1 VNGERGWHRRAFVR
15 YCAQL
20 GLTGTTTS
28 LLWGCVTRREA
39 PPPNEV
45 APPADGPLE
54 AELRIFNWSDYIG
67 RATIARFE
75 QETGVRV
82 IYDTFESNEEM
93 VAKLVAGGTG
103 YDLIGPTGYLI
114 PVLRDGGLL
123 APLDH
128 AALAGWEAI
137 GAFFH
142 ESALDPQGRYGM
154 PYQWGMTGIAY
165 RADLV
170 AAPTS
175 WSVFGGG
182 PGPMTMLDD
191 GREVLG
197 AMLKWRGRSLNS
209 TDALEVRAAGADAR
223 TVKANLRAYVSS
235 PVKGQLISGDIA
247 IAQLWDGDA
256 RAAAMEEPNIRL
268 VIPTEGSNIFTDF
281 LAIPRHAPHRNA
293 AHAFL
298 RYVLRPEIALEI
310 AEETGFGPCNERAV
324 TLMREPVRLPDAAFL
339 ERMEFQEDLGAA
351 TELWDRVWTE
361 VKAG

>member
-1 VNGERGWHRRAFVR
+1 MGRRAFVR
-15 YCAQL
+15 CCAQL
-20 GLTGTTTS
+20 GLTGTTAS
-28 LLWGCVTRREA
+28 LLWGCVTRRE
-39 PPPNEV
+39 PPPPDEV
-45 APPADGPLE
+45 APSAAGPLE
-54 AELRIFNWSDYIG
+54 DELRIFNWSDYIG
-67 RATIARFE
+67 RGTLARFE

-103 YDLIGPTGYLI
+103 YDLIGPTGYLV

-128 AALAGWEAI
+128 ASLPGWEAI
-137 GAFFH
+137 GPAFH
-142 ESALDPQGRYGM
+142 AAALDPAGRYGM

-165 RADLV
+165 RQDLV

-175 WSVFGGG
+175 WGVFAT
-182 PGPMTMLDD
+182 PGATMTMLDD
-191 GREVLG
+191 GREVIG
-197 AMLKWRGRSLNS
+197 AMLKWRGHSLNS
-209 TDALEVRAAGADAR
+209 TAPVEVRGAGADAR
-223 TVKANLRAYVSS
+223 AVKANLRAYVNT

-268 VIPTEGSNIFTDF
+268 VVPDEGSNIFTDF

-298 RYVLRPEIALEI
+298 RYVLRPEIAVEI

-324 TLMREPVRLPDAAFL
+324 VMMREPVRLPDAEFL
-339 ERMEFQEDLGAA
+339 ARMEFQEDLGAA

>member
-1 VNGERGWHRRAFVR
+1 MGRRAFVR

-20 GLTGTTTS
+20 GLTGTTVS
-28 LLWGCVTRREA
+28 LLWGCVTRREP

-45 APPADGPLE
+45 APPATGPLE
-54 AELRIFNWSDYIG
+54 DELRIFNWSDYIG
-67 RATIARFE
+67 RGTLARFE
-75 QETGVRV
+75 EETGVRV

-103 YDLIGPTGYLI
+103 YDLVGPTGYLV

-128 AALAGWEAI
+128 ASLSGWEAI
-137 GAFFH
+137 GAYFH
-142 ESALDPQGRYGM
+142 ASALDPAGRYGM

-165 RADLV
+165 RQDLV
-170 AAPTS
+170 AEPTS
-175 WSVFGGG
+175 WGVFAT
-182 PGPMTMLDD
+182 PGATMTMLDD

-197 AMLKWRGRSLNS
+197 AMLKWRGHSLNS
-209 TDALEVRAAGADAR
+209 TAPTLVRVAGADAR
-223 TVKANLRAYVSS
+223 AVKANLRAYVNT

-268 VIPTEGSNIFTDF
+268 VVPDEGSNIFTDF

-324 TLMREPVRLPDAAFL
+324 ELMQEPVRLPDAEFL
-339 ERMEFQEDLGAA
+339 ARMEFQEDLGAA

>member
-1 VNGERGWHRRAFVR
+1 VR

-20 GLTGTTTS
+20 GLSAGSAS
-28 LLWGCVTRREA
+28 LLWGCVTRREP

-54 AELRIFNWSDYIG
+54 DELRIFNWSDYIG
-67 RATIARFE
+67 RGTLERFE
-75 QETGVRV
+75 QETGVR
-82 IYDTFESNEEM
+82 ILYDTFESNEEM
-93 VAKLVAGGTG
+93 VAKLVAGGSG
-103 YDLIGPTGYLI
+103 YDLIGPTGYLV

-123 APLDH
+123 QPLDH
-128 AALAGWEAI
+128 AALPGWEAI

-142 ESALDPQGRYGM
+142 DAAGDPAGRYGM

-165 RADLV
+165 REDLV

-175 WSVFGGG
+175 WDVFAAG
-182 PGPMTMLDD
+182 PGAMTMLDD

-209 TDALEVRAAGADAR
+209 TDPVEVRAAGADAR
-223 TVKANLRAYVSS
+223 AVKANLRAYVNT
-235 PVKGQLISGDIA
+235 PVKGQLISGDIT

-256 RAAAMEEPNIRL
+256 RAAAMEESSIRF
-268 VIPTEGSNIFTDF
+268 VVPREGSNIFTDF
-281 LAIPRHAPHRNA
+281 LAIPRTAPHRNA

-298 RYVLRPEIALEI
+298 RYVLRPEVAAEI
-310 AEETGFGPCNERAV
+310 ADQTGFGPCNTLAIERMA
-324 TLMREPVRLPDAAFL
+324 EPVRLPDAAFL
-339 ERMEFQEDLGAA
+339 ARMEFQEDLGAA